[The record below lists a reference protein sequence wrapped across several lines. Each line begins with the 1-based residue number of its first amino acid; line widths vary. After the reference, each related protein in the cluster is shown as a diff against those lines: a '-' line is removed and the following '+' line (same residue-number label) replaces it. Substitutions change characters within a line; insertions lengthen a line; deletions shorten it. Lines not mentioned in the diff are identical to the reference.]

1 MSTLT
6 VSIDRTGM
14 AGSPAP
20 LILLGHV
27 GSANTVL
34 GATAYREPARQKRVR
49 YAPPSDFAHGDVA
62 LGWNW
67 QQSILS
73 FTVRAFNANE
83 TQLKAAIDEL
93 EAAVSRMRYEVTVTV
108 GDAPALVWT
117 CDPGQVIPVRD
128 RTYTD
133 LRLATAPWS
142 VELPCH
148 PVPEEAP

>member
-14 AGSPAP
+14 AGAP
-20 LILLGHV
+20 TPLVLLGHV

-34 GATAYREPARQKRVR
+34 GVTGYREPARQTRVR
-49 YAPPSDFAHGDVA
+49 YAPPSDFTHGDVA

-73 FTVRAFNANE
+73 LTVRGLGATEAE
-83 TQLKAAIDEL
+83 VKAAIAEL
-93 EAAVSRMRYEVTVTV
+93 EAAVARMPYEVTVTV

-117 CDPGQVIPVRD
+117 CDPGQVIPVRE

-133 LRLATAPWS
+133 LRLATASWS
-142 VELPCH
+142 VEIPCH